1 METDSAWAL
10 DQSAYD
16 RTFAVAG
23 PGVSRGGPNGVPV
36 AHSAAM
42 RQVLLLA
49 RRAAH
54 SEAPV
59 LIQGEL
65 GVGKATIAGE
75 IHRQS
80 GRTAGRLVRMA
91 CAALRDSNEADRLFR
106 ECLEVGSADHSGPP
120 DPSVGPCS
128 GTLLLDDVS
137 QLPMWAQ
144 ARLLELLRRRQGHR
158 RGSGEKI
165 LSVPRVIALS
175 TGDLVAAVSQD
186 KFHAALYYIFSA
198 FPIHVSPLRH
208 RQEDIR
214 PLGEYFLK
222 CVDRAEASR
231 TGQAPRRF
239 SDEAWRVLLSYDW
252 PGNVLQLASV
262 VERAAMLA
270 DGEEIGALAVAEC
283 LPPRPPSAESEG
295 ILIPFLGGL
304 RQMELAI
311 VDEVVRRCGGNKAAA
326 ARTLRLHRRTLYRLL
341 ENRGRPD
348 P

>member
-1 METDSAWAL
+1 METESTWAL
-10 DQSAYD
+10 DQSPDD

-23 PGVSRGGPNGVPV
+23 PGVSRGGPSGMPV

-42 RQVLLLA
+42 RRVLLLA
-49 RRAAH
+49 RRAAR

-80 GRTAGRLVRMA
+80 ARGAGRLVRMA
-91 CAALRDSNEADRLFR
+91 CAALQDSNEADRLFR
-106 ECLEVGSADHSGPP
+106 ECLGVASADDSGPP
-120 DPSVGPCS
+120 DPGVGPCN
-128 GTLLLDDVS
+128 GTLLLDDVL

-144 ARLLELLRRRQGHR
+144 ARLLELLRRGQGHR
-158 RGSGEKI
+158 RRTGERIPSG
-165 LSVPRVIALS
+165 PRVIALS
-175 TGDLVAAVSQD
+175 TGDLADAVS
-186 KFHAALYYIFSA
+186 KNRFHAGLYYTFSV
-198 FPIHVSPLRH
+198 FPIHVPPLRH
-208 RQEDIR
+208 RQDDIR

-231 TGQAPRRF
+231 MGQAPRRF
-239 SDEAWRVLLSYDW
+239 SDEAWGILLSCDW

-270 DGEEIGALAVAEC
+270 EGEEIGALAVAEC

-295 ILIPFLGGL
+295 ISIPCFGGL

-341 ENRGRPD
+341 EHRGRPD